1 MNRLVNLRTT
11 KVQVFKNA
19 EFGSVRTV
27 ERNGEPWF
35 IGKDVAT
42 ILGYERATKAIQDH
56 VDAEDKDVVP
66 IQDSIGRMQN
76 SPVINESGLYSLI
89 LGSKLPSAK
98 RFKHWV
104 TSEVLPAIRR
114 NGVYMTDDKAY
125 DITHNPDSLA
135 DLLLKAGEQLKEKEI
150 IIQEMHPKAVFADA
164 VAVSDDGIL
173 VGALAKL
180 LKQNGV
186 DTGQKRLFEWLR
198 ANGYLIKDGRDKNI
212 PTQKAMEM
220 KLFKVKERTITNPD
234 GSSRI
239 TRTCLVT
246 GKGQQYFINKFLDNP
261 VKGGQG

>member
-1 MNRLVNLRTT
+1 MEKL
-11 KVQVFKNA
+11 QVFKNA
-19 EFGSVRTV
+19 EFGSVRTL
-27 ERNGEPWF
+27 ERNGDPWL

-42 ILGYERATKAIQDH
+42 ILGYERPTKAIQDH
-56 VDAEDKDVVP
+56 VDEEDKDVVP

-212 PTQKAMEM
+212 PTQRAMEM

-246 GKGQQYFINKFLDNP
+246 GKGQQYFINKFLDAP
-261 VKGGQG
+261 VKGEQE

>member
-1 MNRLVNLRTT
+1 ME
-11 KVQVFKNA
+11 KVQVFKND
-19 EFGSVRTV
+19 EFEVRTV
-27 ERNGEPWF
+27 EVDGEPWF
-35 IGKDVAT
+35 VGKDVAFT
-42 ILGYERATKAIQDH
+42 LGYADPNKAIAVH
-56 VDAEDKDVVP
+56 VDSEDKLNDKTASSLG
-66 IQDSIGRMQN
+66 QRGGWF
-76 SPVINESGLYSLI
+76 INESGLYSLI

-104 TSEVLPAIRR
+104 TSKVLPAIRR
-114 NGVYMTDDKAY
+114 SGVYMTDDKAY

-135 DLLLKAGEQLKEKEI
+135 DLLLKAGEQLKQKDI

-212 PTQKAMEM
+212 PTQRAMDM

-246 GKGQQYFINKFLDNP
+246 GKGQQYFINKFLDAP
-261 VKGGQG
+261 VKGEQE

>member
-1 MNRLVNLRTT
+1 MEKL
-11 KVQVFKNA
+11 QVFKNE
-19 EFGSVRTV
+19 EFEVRTV
-27 ERNGEPWF
+27 EADKGPWF
-35 IGKDVAT
+35 VGKDVAT
-42 ILGYERATKAIQDH
+42 ILGYTNTRKALADH
-56 VDAEDKDVVP
+56 VDPEDKNTVTIRDGIAGNPNMV
-66 IQDSIGRMQN
+66 
-76 SPVINESGLYSLI
+76 VINESGLYSLI

-104 TSEVLPAIRR
+104 TNEVLPAIRR

-212 PTQKAMEM
+212 PTQRAMEM

-261 VKGGQG
+261 VKGEQG